1 MKTPDKIFKQ
11 LERMVDLSMDFE
23 YNHLTQ
29 DEGRDLVN
37 HWLRVAHS
45 IDKTCAVVNKYFQE
59 QEDKK

>member
-1 MKTPDKIFKQ
+1 MKTPDVIFKQ
-11 LERMVDLSMDFE
+11 LERMVELSVDFE

-45 IDKTCAVVNKYFQE
+45 IDKTCTVVNKYFAE
-59 QEDKK
+59 LKDKK